1 MVKIKVRI
9 EMNWMMKMYV
19 CSCYG
24 HHSQSFTLFITCLDI
39 INQSNDRNMPKDIQ
53 CHSHVACK
61 NNNCHILRL
70 NELILKTE

>member
-1 MVKIKVRI
+1 MVKIKVII

-39 INQSNDRNMPKDIQ
+39 INQSNDKNMPIDIQ
-53 CHSHVACK
+53 CHNVNVVCK
-61 NNNCHILRL
+61 NKNGHI
-70 NELILKTE
+70 

>member
-1 MVKIKVRI
+1 MVKIKVII

-39 INQSNDRNMPKDIQ
+39 INQSNDRNMLIDIQ
-53 CHSHVACK
+53 CHSHSTLMSCVRIRIVIFNDRMK
-61 NNNCHILRL
+61 
-70 NELILKTE
+70 

>member
-39 INQSNDRNMPKDIQ
+39 INQSNDRNMLIDIQ
-53 CHSHVACK
+53 CHSTLMSYVRIRIVIFNDRMK
-61 NNNCHILRL
+61 
-70 NELILKTE
+70 

>member
-1 MVKIKVRI
+1 MAKIKVII

-39 INQSNDRNMPKDIQ
+39 INQSNDKNMPIDIQ
-53 CHSHVACK
+53 CHSTLMSCVRIRIVIFNDRMK
-61 NNNCHILRL
+61 
-70 NELILKTE
+70 

>member
-1 MVKIKVRI
+1 MVKIKVII

-39 INQSNDRNMPKDIQ
+39 INQSNDRNMLIDIQ
-53 CHSHVACK
+53 CHSTLMSCVRIRIVIFNDRMK
-61 NNNCHILRL
+61 
-70 NELILKTE
+70 